1 MVCCVH
7 NIVEPKFNEVPGMT
21 SDILQP
27 GQSCSKC
34 MEKNLDIMN
43 PR

>member
-1 MVCCVH
+1 MVYYVY

-27 GQSCSKC
+27 SQSCSKC
-34 MEKNLDIMN
+34 MEKNLMN